1 MKSDIKLSIYQL
13 KYINEHLTREIGRK
27 DSGER
32 DLAWRIS
39 ELIPG
44 VLSESLPTVDEQ
56 IEKIKI
62 DIAREET
69 ENSEILEKDEKNN
82 NLPDWLKAIY
92 RKVAKRSHPDKL
104 SGMDKE
110 DRDDMIETYMCAT
123 EAYLSQDIPELL
135 MAASDLNIY
144 PESADKNTLQ
154 LLSQRIADS
163 EADIQNTRS
172 SHFWIWAGIPDDQ
185 KLTFLV
191 NFLRQSGYDISEE
204 VVEKCIAKE
213 KK

>member
-1 MKSDIKLSIYQL
+1 
-13 KYINEHLTREIGRK
+13 
-27 DSGER
+27 
-32 DLAWRIS
+32 
-39 ELIPG
+39 

-62 DIAREET
+62 DIAKEEIKD
-69 ENSEILEKDEKNN
+69 SETLEKDEKNN
-82 NLPDWLKAIY
+82 NFPDWLKAIY

-104 SGMDKE
+104 SGMDEE

-154 LLSQRIADS
+154 LLSQRIVDS
-163 EADIQNTRS
+163 EVDIQNTRS
-172 SHFWIWAGIPDDQ
+172 SHFWIWDGIPDGQ

-191 NFLRQSGYDISEE
+191 NFLRQSGYDIPEE
-204 VVEKCIAKE
+204 TVKKCIAKE